1 MSDIL
6 VTTERIWALRAQ
18 DPTSV
23 VIAAPKTAPTHE
35 DPKLADVVARP
46 KFSATARVAE
56 AIEERLEERHRTRVE
71 EQQRTHRV
79 ADRKSPRWRVSVS
92 AGVSAS
98 AGVREGAADV
108 MVWGNEGTSDLSMF
122 AAYHNKAYLP
132 VGLDMNGPSAKP
144 GLSADAYTWH
154 PAARASFA
162 AARSASPPKVAHVF
176 FPVLAAVLPKWING
190 FAKNA
195 EDANDAPAPRRVET
209 FQKTRRVLYLVSG
222 YGAPVNASHAPES
235 NSTEAMARL
244 MKKFVELAYPG
255 LIDVRL
261 AHSGNGVFRYD
272 KNVSFVTET
281 LRPAV
286 ARDRDAV
293 AAAFG
298 EEWVRRFKLTV
309 ALCDGTPARLHAL
322 MSSFRDMRPYL
333 AHAFRLKRFWHA
345 GELDTGDVDIQRW
358 ARAEAAPP
366 IPYGKLESVLGKA
379 FVGASLADERR
390 AARDAFVMRM
400 LVREMK
406 THRDAFTAAASVPGT
421 HELTSFWLRKTRKPV
436 LAILCVVKASSS
448 KKPRHELDWSDF
460 EFHRGVN
467 LEVSMPTGSLCSERN
482 AIGNALAANPGLTR
496 KDMFGI
502 AVLSLR
508 PKDVGDDKSA
518 LLCRDVEGTHP
529 GTEGPS
535 SPDREK
541 TTLNGTSMSRNA
553 SFAHVRDAATE
564 RRAASGAN
572 GTAESA
578 AMSADDLAGL
588 NPLRPCGACKEW
600 LNKIAEV
607 NPGFRV
613 VMFSDVT
620 CDEVYVKEV
629 GQC

>member
-6 VTTERIWALRAQ
+6 VTTKSIRALRVP
-18 DPTSV
+18 DPTSD
-23 VIAAPKTAPTHE
+23 VISVPKTAPTHE
-35 DPKLADVVARP
+35 DPELADVVARP
-46 KFSATARVAE
+46 TFSATARVAE
-56 AIEERLEERHRTRVE
+56 AIEERLEEQRRTRV
-71 EQQRTHRV
+71 V
-79 ADRKSPRWRVSVS
+79 LWD
-92 AGVSAS
+92 
-98 AGVREGAADV
+98 
-108 MVWGNEGTSDLSMF
+108 NEGTSDLSMF
-122 AAYHNKAYLP
+122 AAYRDQTYLP
-132 VGLDMNGPSAKP
+132 VGLDMNGPSAEP
-144 GLSADAYTWH
+144 GLSADAYAWH

-190 FAKNA
+190 FAGA
-195 EDANDAPAPRRVET
+195 EDANGAAAPRRVE
-209 FQKTRRVLYLVSG
+209 TRRVLYLVSG

-366 IPYGKLESVLGKA
+366 TRLDRLELVLRSTGA
-379 FVGASLADERR
+379 GASEADAAR
-390 AARDAFVMRM
+390 AATEARVTIA
-400 LVREMK
+400 LVKEMK
-406 THRDAFTAAASVPGT
+406 AHRDAFLNAAKEET

-436 LAILCVVKASSS
+436 LAVLCVLKAASAA
-448 KKPRHELDWSDF
+448 KPRRVVEESDF

-482 AIGNALAANPGLTR
+482 AIGNALAANPCLVR

-508 PKDVGDDKSA
+508 A
-518 LLCRDVEGTHP
+518 RDVDRSGPGPGPGGEDATLLRRDVASPTDQKEKALTNTDTRTHE
-529 GTEGPS
+529 THEARVS
-535 SPDREK
+535 I
-541 TTLNGTSMSRNA
+541 SRNA
-553 SFAHVRDAATE
+553 SFARARDASTGTN
-564 RRAASGAN
+564 ASDASD
-572 GTAESA
+572 AS
-578 AMSADDLAGL
+578 DLAGL

-613 VMFSDVT
+613 LMFSDIT

>member
-56 AIEERLEERHRTRVE
+56 AIEERLEEKHRTRVE
-71 EQQRTHRV
+71 EHERRTHQL
-79 ADRKSPRWRVSVS
+79 ADRKSPRWRVSPS

-98 AGVREGAADV
+98 ADADV
-108 MVWGNEGTSDLSMF
+108 VVWGNKGTSDLSMF
-122 AAYHNKAYLP
+122 AAYRNRYLP
-132 VGLDMNGPSAKP
+132 LGLDMLGPSAEP
-144 GLSADAYTWH
+144 GLSADAYAWH

-366 IPYGKLESVLGKA
+366 TRLDRLELVLRSTGA
-379 FVGASLADERR
+379 GASEADAAR
-390 AARDAFVMRM
+390 AATEARVTIE
-400 LVREMK
+400 LVKEMK
-406 THRDAFTAAASVPGT
+406 AHRDAFLNAAKEGA

-436 LAILCVVKASSS
+436 LAVLCVLKAASAA
-448 KKPRHELDWSDF
+448 KPRRVIAARDF

-482 AIGNALAANPGLTR
+482 AIGNALAANPCLVR

-508 PKDVGDDKSA
+508 ARDVDRSGPGPGPGGEDATLLRRDVASPTDQKDQKDVQKNTDT
-518 LLCRDVEGTHP
+518 RTH
-529 GTEGPS
+529 E
-535 SPDREK
+535 
-541 TTLNGTSMSRNA
+541 TTNEERVSISRNA
-553 SFAHVRDAATE
+553 SFAHARDASTGTN
-564 RRAASGAN
+564 ASDAS
-572 GTAESA
+572 T
-578 AMSADDLAGL
+578 DLAGL

-613 VMFSDVT
+613 LMFSDIT
-620 CDEVYVKEV
+620 CDEVSVKAV

>member
-1 MSDIL
+1 MYNCSLSDIL
-6 VTTERIWALRAQ
+6 VTTESIWAYWVS
-18 DPTSV
+18 DPTSD
-23 VIAAPKTAPTHE
+23 VIAAPKTAPTHAY
-35 DPKLADVVARP
+35 PKLADVVARP
-46 KFSATARVAE
+46 TFSATARVAE
-56 AIEERLEERHRTRVE
+56 AIEERLEEQRRTRV
-71 EQQRTHRV
+71 
-79 ADRKSPRWRVSVS
+79 
-92 AGVSAS
+92 
-98 AGVREGAADV
+98 V
-108 MVWGNEGTSDLSMF
+108 MWGNEGTSDLSMF
-122 AAYHNKAYLP
+122 AAYFDQCYLP
-132 VGLDMNGPSAKP
+132 VGLDMNGPSAEP
-144 GLSADAYTWH
+144 GLSADAYAWH
-154 PAARASFA
+154 PAARASLA

-176 FPVLAAVLPKWING
+176 FTVLAAVLPKWING
-190 FAKNA
+190 FAGA
-195 EDANDAPAPRRVET
+195 EDANGAAAPRRVET
-209 FQKTRRVLYLVSG
+209 RRVLLVSG
-222 YGAPVNASHAPES
+222 YPRERTSHAPES

-244 MKKFVELAYPG
+244 MKTFVERAYPG

-358 ARAEAAPP
+358 ARAESAPP
-366 IPYGKLESVLGKA
+366 IPYGKLELVLGKA
-379 FVGASLADERR
+379 GAGASSADETR
-390 AARDAFVMRM
+390 AAATEARVTIA
-400 LVREMK
+400 LVKEMK
-406 THRDAFTAAASVPGT
+406 AHRDAFLNAAKEET

-436 LAILCVVKASSS
+436 LAVLCVLKAASAA
-448 KKPRHELDWSDF
+448 KPRRVVEESDF

-482 AIGNALAANPGLTR
+482 AIGNALAANPSLVR

-508 PKDVGDDKSA
+508 ARDVDVADRSGPGYPGDPGGEDA
-518 LLCRDVEGTHP
+518 TRLCRDVASSTDQKEKERKRNTDTDVTH
-529 GTEGPS
+529 ELVS
-535 SPDREK
+535 I
-541 TTLNGTSMSRNA
+541 SRNA
-553 SFAHVRDAATE
+553 SFAFVE
-564 RRAASGAN
+564 NAN
-572 GTAESA
+572 A
-578 AMSADDLAGL
+578 
-588 NPLRPCGACKEW
+588 GACDATRTDQTQSRTRRTKKSRAQPSASAGRLQEW

-613 VMFSDVT
+613 LMFSDVT

>member
-1 MSDIL
+1 
-6 VTTERIWALRAQ
+6 
-18 DPTSV
+18 
-23 VIAAPKTAPTHE
+23 
-35 DPKLADVVARP
+35 
-46 KFSATARVAE
+46 
-56 AIEERLEERHRTRVE
+56 
-71 EQQRTHRV
+71 
-79 ADRKSPRWRVSVS
+79 
-92 AGVSAS
+92 
-98 AGVREGAADV
+98 
-108 MVWGNEGTSDLSMF
+108 MF
-122 AAYHNKAYLP
+122 AAYRNRTYLP
-132 VGLDMNGPSAKP
+132 VGLDMVGPSAEP
-144 GLSADAYTWH
+144 GLSADAYAWH

-190 FAKNA
+190 FAGA
-195 EDANDAPAPRRVET
+195 EDANGAAAPRRVE
-209 FQKTRRVLYLVSG
+209 TRRVLYLVSG
-222 YGAPVNASHAPES
+222 YGAPVNASHAPEG

-366 IPYGKLESVLGKA
+366 TRLDRLELVLRSTGA
-379 FVGASLADERR
+379 GASEADAAR
-390 AARDAFVMRM
+390 AATEARVTIE
-400 LVREMK
+400 LVKEMK
-406 THRDAFTAAASVPGT
+406 AHRDAFLNAAKEGA

-436 LAILCVVKASSS
+436 LAVLCVLKAASAA
-448 KKPRHELDWSDF
+448 KPRRVIAARDF

-482 AIGNALAANPGLTR
+482 AIGNALAANPLSRPEGHVRHRRLEPARARRRPVRTR
-496 KDMFGI
+496 TRTRTRTRRRGRD
-502 AVLSLR
+502 SLVR
-508 PKDVGDDKSA
+508 
-518 LLCRDVEGTHP
+518 RDVASPTDQKEKALTNTKHGHTRHTRHTRTRIDIPERLVRARRVDRVNRTKRVGRVGPRRSQPSASVRRLQGVAEQDRGGEP
-529 GTEGPS
+529 GIP
-535 SPDREK
+535 R
-541 TTLNGTSMSRNA
+541 
-553 SFAHVRDAATE
+553 AHVL
-564 RRAASGAN
+564 GHH
-572 GTAESA
+572 
-578 AMSADDLAGL
+578 
-588 NPLRPCGACKEW
+588 
-600 LNKIAEV
+600 V
-607 NPGFRV
+607 
-613 VMFSDVT
+613 
-620 CDEVYVKEV
+620 
-629 GQC
+629 

>member
-6 VTTERIWALRAQ
+6 VTTESIWALRVP
-18 DPTSV
+18 DPTSGV
-23 VIAAPKTAPTHE
+23 VIAARKTAPTHE

-108 MVWGNEGTSDLSMF
+108 VVWGNEGTSDLSMF
-122 AAYHNKAYLP
+122 AAYRNKAYLP
-132 VGLDMNGPSAKP
+132 VGLDMNGPSAEP

-190 FAKNA
+190 FAGA
-195 EDANDAPAPRRVET
+195 EDAHGAAAPRRVE
-209 FQKTRRVLYLVSG
+209 TRRVLYLVSG

-235 NSTEAMARL
+235 NSTEAMARV
-244 MKKFVELAYPG
+244 MKTFVELAYPG
-255 LIDVRL
+255 LIEVRL

-366 IPYGKLESVLGKA
+366 TRLDRLELVLRSTGA
-379 FVGASLADERR
+379 GASEAD
-390 AARDAFVMRM
+390 AAHAATEARVTIE
-400 LVREMK
+400 LVKEMK
-406 THRDAFTAAASVPGT
+406 AHRDAFLNAAKEGA

-436 LAILCVVKASSS
+436 LAVLCVLKAASAA
-448 KKPRHELDWSDF
+448 KPRGVIAARDF

-482 AIGNALAANPGLTR
+482 AIGNALAANPSLVR

-508 PKDVGDDKSA
+508 ARDVDRSGPGPGVPGGEDA
-518 LLCRDVEGTHP
+518 TVLCRDVSRPTDQKEPQTNTDTRTH
-529 GTEGPS
+529 
-535 SPDREK
+535 DRV
-541 TTLNGTSMSRNA
+541 SMSRNA
-553 SFAHVRDAATE
+553 SFAFVPNANASANGPNASDAA
-564 RRAASGAN
+564 
-572 GTAESA
+572 
-578 AMSADDLAGL
+578 DLAGL

-613 VMFSDVT
+613 LMFSDVT

>member
-1 MSDIL
+1 LNDIL
-6 VTTERIWALRAQ
+6 VTTERRNTAFVT
-18 DPTSV
+18 DPTKPGYMLPE
-23 VIAAPKTAPTHE
+23 AEPRPE
-35 DPKLADVVARP
+35 DPTLADVLARP
-46 KFSATARVAE
+46 KFSATAHVAE
-56 AIEERLEERHRTRVE
+56 AIEKRLDEN
-71 EQQRTHRV
+71 
-79 ADRKSPRWRVSVS
+79 ADIVLRR
-92 AGVSAS
+92 
-98 AGVREGAADV
+98 
-108 MVWGNEGTSDLSMF
+108 NEGTCDLTRLFPAYHKSMLPLGLSMNG
-122 AAYHNKAYLP
+122 AAE
-132 VGLDMNGPSAKP
+132 P
-144 GLSADAYTWH
+144 GRHADSYAWH
-154 PAARASFA
+154 PAARESFA
-162 AARSASPPKVAHVF
+162 AARSASPPTFASVY

-190 FAKNA
+190 FVGEREGGNDQPLLA
-195 EDANDAPAPRRVET
+195 ETEKERI
-209 FQKTRRVLYLVSG
+209 TRRVLYLVSG

-235 NSTEAMARL
+235 NSTEAMARVI
-244 MKKFVELAYPG
+244 KRFVDRAYPG

-286 ARDRDAV
+286 ARDRDVV
-293 AAAFG
+293 AEAFG
-298 EEWVRRFKLTV
+298 EEWLRRFKLTV

-366 IPYGKLESVLGKA
+366 IPYGNLESVLGKA

-448 KKPRHELDWSDF
+448 KKPRHELDSSDF

-541 TTLNGTSMSRNA
+541 TTVNGNGTMSRNA
-553 SFAHVRDAATE
+553 SFAHVELLAATE

>member
-56 AIEERLEERHRTRVE
+56 AIEERLEEKHRTRVE
-71 EQQRTHRV
+71 EQRRTHQL
-79 ADRKSPRWRVSVS
+79 ADRKSPRWRVSPS
-92 AGVSAS
+92 AGVSAR
-98 AGVREGAADV
+98 ADADV
-108 MVWGNEGTSDLSMF
+108 VLWGNEGTSDLSMF
-122 AAYHNKAYLP
+122 AAYRNRTYLP
-132 VGLDMNGPSAKP
+132 VGLDMVGPSAEP
-144 GLSADAYTWH
+144 GLSADAYAWH

-366 IPYGKLESVLGKA
+366 TRLDRLELVLRSTGA
-379 FVGASLADERR
+379 GASEAD
-390 AARDAFVMRM
+390 AAHAATEARVTIE
-400 LVREMK
+400 LVKEMK
-406 THRDAFTAAASVPGT
+406 AHRDAFLNAAKEGA

-436 LAILCVVKASSS
+436 LAVLCVLKAASAA
-448 KKPRHELDWSDF
+448 KPRRVIAARDF

-541 TTLNGTSMSRNA
+541 TTVNGNGTMSRNA
-553 SFAHVRDAATE
+553 SFAHVELLAATE

>member
-6 VTTERIWALRAQ
+6 VTTRYVGVGKRV
-18 DPTSV
+18 DPRRGPFCVNRSLG
-23 VIAAPKTAPTHE
+23 PC
-35 DPKLADVVARP
+35 LADVVARP
-46 KFSATARVAE
+46 KFSATAKVAE
-56 AIEERLEERHRTRVE
+56 AIETSHTFL
-71 EQQRTHRV
+71 
-79 ADRKSPRWRVSVS
+79 
-92 AGVSAS
+92 AS
-98 AGVREGAADV
+98 HTLLRPIITK
-108 MVWGNEGTSDLSMF
+108 MNKGTSELRMF
-122 AAYHNKAYLP
+122 PGYGPLELP
-132 VGLDMNGPSAKP
+132 VGINVSFDGLVKP
-144 GLSADAYTWH
+144 GLPAEAYAWH
-154 PAARASFA
+154 PATAESFVEGARPEFA
-162 AARSASPPKVAHVF
+162 EVY

-190 FAKNA
+190 FVGDLEAPRANA
-195 EDANDAPAPRRVET
+195 ANANGAEASARTAAGGPSESANADADANVAR
-209 FQKTRRVLYLVSG
+209 TRRVLYLVSG

-235 NSTEAMARL
+235 NSTEAMARV
-244 MKKFVELAYPG
+244 MKRFVEWAYPG

-272 KNVSFVTET
+272 KNVSFVSET

-286 ARDRDAV
+286 ARHRDAV
-293 AAAFG
+293 ASAFG
-298 EEWVRRFKLTV
+298 EEWVKRFKLTV

-322 MSSFRDMRPYL
+322 MATFRDMRPYL
-333 AHAFRLKRFWHA
+333 AHAFRLKRFWHD

-366 IPYGKLESVLGKA
+366 IPLARLELALRGAGVG
-379 FVGASLADERR
+379 VGASSADIAR
-390 AARDAFVMRM
+390 AGMEASVTLR

-406 THRDAFTAAASVPGT
+406 AHRRAFAGAAKRGA
-421 HELTSFWLRKTRKPV
+421 HALTSFWLRKTRKPV
-436 LAILCVVKASSS
+436 LAVLCAVKAASAT
-448 KKPRHELDWSDF
+448 KPRRLLAADDF

-508 PKDVGDDKSA
+508 ARDVDGSVPDGSRGNDDA
-518 LLCRDVEGTHP
+518 ANPPLCRDV
-529 GTEGPS
+529 
-535 SPDREK
+535 
-541 TTLNGTSMSRNA
+541 A
-553 SFAHVRDAATE
+553 SVLRHDENETAIFAP
-564 RRAASGAN
+564 
-572 GTAESA
+572 
-578 AMSADDLAGL
+578 SADGASCL

-613 VMFSDVT
+613 LMFSDVT

>member
-1 MSDIL
+1 MYNCSLSDIL
-6 VTTERIWALRAQ
+6 VTTERTHAAFVT
-18 DPTSV
+18 DPTKPGYCS
-23 VIAAPKTAPTHE
+23 PLSGPRDE

-56 AIEERLEERHRTRVE
+56 AIEERLNKN
-71 EQQRTHRV
+71 
-79 ADRKSPRWRVSVS
+79 ADIVLRR
-92 AGVSAS
+92 
-98 AGVREGAADV
+98 
-108 MVWGNEGTSDLSMF
+108 NEGTCDLMRLFPAYRDSTLPLGLSMNG
-122 AAYHNKAYLP
+122 AAE
-132 VGLDMNGPSAKP
+132 P
-144 GLSADAYTWH
+144 GLPADEYEWH
-154 PAARASFA
+154 PAARESFA
-162 AARSASPPKVAHVF
+162 AARSASPPTFARVY

-190 FAKNA
+190 FVGERESSGGNA
-195 EDANDAPAPRRVET
+195 SGGDGGGASGAET
-209 FQKTRRVLYLVSG
+209 EKERITRRVLYLVSG

-235 NSTEAMARL
+235 NSTEAMARVI
-244 MKKFVELAYPG
+244 KRFVNTAYPG

-293 AAAFG
+293 AEAFG
-298 EEWVRRFKLTV
+298 EEWLGRFKLTV

-333 AHAFRLKRFWHA
+333 AHAFRLKRFWRV

-366 IPYGKLESVLGKA
+366 IPYGKLELVLGKA
-379 FVGASLADERR
+379 GAGASSADETR
-390 AARDAFVMRM
+390 AARDAYVMHL

-406 THRDAFTAAASVPGT
+406 THRDAFTAAAKRGE

-436 LAILCVVKASSS
+436 LAILCVVKASSAA
-448 KKPRHELDWSDF
+448 KPRHELDSSDF

-482 AIGNALAANPGLTR
+482 AIGNALAANPGLSR

-508 PKDVGDDKSA
+508 PKDVGDDAS
-518 LLCRDVEGTHP
+518 LLCRDVGTHP
-529 GTEGPS
+529 GTAPS
-535 SPDREK
+535 SPDGAK
-541 TTLNGTSMSRNA
+541 TTVNGAMSRNA

-564 RRAASGAN
+564 RGASRAN
-572 GTAESA
+572 GTAESSA
-578 AMSADDLAGL
+578 ASDDLAGL

>member
-6 VTTERIWALRAQ
+6 VTTERIWAQRVP

-56 AIEERLEERHRTRVE
+56 AIEERLEEKHRTRVE
-71 EQQRTHRV
+71 EHERRTHQL
-79 ADRKSPRWRVSVS
+79 ADRKSPRWRVSPS

-98 AGVREGAADV
+98 ADADV
-108 MVWGNEGTSDLSMF
+108 VVWGNEGTSDLSMF
-122 AAYHNKAYLP
+122 AAYRNRTYLP
-132 VGLDMNGPSAKP
+132 VGLDMVGPSAEP
-144 GLSADAYTWH
+144 GLSADAYAWH

-190 FAKNA
+190 FAGA
-195 EDANDAPAPRRVET
+195 EDANGAAAPRRVE
-209 FQKTRRVLYLVSG
+209 TRRVLYLVSG
-222 YGAPVNASHAPES
+222 YGAPVNASHAPEG

-366 IPYGKLESVLGKA
+366 TRLDRLELVLRSTGA
-379 FVGASLADERR
+379 GASEADAAR
-390 AARDAFVMRM
+390 AATEARVTIA
-400 LVREMK
+400 LVKEMK
-406 THRDAFTAAASVPGT
+406 AHRDAFLNAAKEET

-436 LAILCVVKASSS
+436 LAVLCVLKAASAA
-448 KKPRHELDWSDF
+448 KPRRVVEESDF

-482 AIGNALAANPGLTR
+482 AIGNALAANPSLVR

-508 PKDVGDDKSA
+508 A
-518 LLCRDVEGTHP
+518 RDVDRSGPGPGPGGEDATLLRRDVASPTDQKEKALTNTDTRTHE
-529 GTEGPS
+529 THEARVS
-535 SPDREK
+535 I
-541 TTLNGTSMSRNA
+541 SRNA
-553 SFAHVRDAATE
+553 SFARARDASTGTN
-564 RRAASGAN
+564 ASDASD
-572 GTAESA
+572 AS
-578 AMSADDLAGL
+578 DLAGL

-613 VMFSDVT
+613 LMFSDIT

>member
-1 MSDIL
+1 MYNCSLSDIL
-6 VTTERIWALRAQ
+6 VTTESIWAYWVS
-18 DPTSV
+18 DPTSD
-23 VIAAPKTAPTHE
+23 VIAAPKTAPTHAY
-35 DPKLADVVARP
+35 PKLADVVARP
-46 KFSATARVAE
+46 TFSATARVAE
-56 AIEERLEERHRTRVE
+56 AIEERLEEQRRTRV
-71 EQQRTHRV
+71 
-79 ADRKSPRWRVSVS
+79 
-92 AGVSAS
+92 
-98 AGVREGAADV
+98 V
-108 MVWGNEGTSDLSMF
+108 MWGNEGTSDLSMF
-122 AAYHNKAYLP
+122 AAYRDQTYLP
-132 VGLDMNGPSAKP
+132 VGLDMNGPSAEP
-144 GLSADAYTWH
+144 GLSADAYAWH

-190 FAKNA
+190 FAGA
-195 EDANDAPAPRRVET
+195 EDANGAAAPRRVE
-209 FQKTRRVLYLVSG
+209 TRRVLYLVSG

-366 IPYGKLESVLGKA
+366 TRLDRLELVLRSAGA
-379 FVGASLADERR
+379 GASEADAAR
-390 AARDAFVMRM
+390 AATEARVTIA
-400 LVREMK
+400 LVKEMK
-406 THRDAFTAAASVPGT
+406 AHRDAFLNAAKEET

-436 LAILCVVKASSS
+436 LAVLCVLKAASAA
-448 KKPRHELDWSDF
+448 KPRRVVEESDF

-482 AIGNALAANPGLTR
+482 AIGNALAANPSLVR

-508 PKDVGDDKSA
+508 ARDVDVADRSGPGYPGDPGGEDA
-518 LLCRDVEGTHP
+518 TRLCRDVASSTDQKEKKRKRNTDTDVTH
-529 GTEGPS
+529 ELVS
-535 SPDREK
+535 I
-541 TTLNGTSMSRNA
+541 SRNA
-553 SFAHVRDAATE
+553 SFAFVENANAGASPRDANGPNAKKSD
-564 RRAASGAN
+564 AA
-572 GTAESA
+572 
-578 AMSADDLAGL
+578 DKAGL

-613 VMFSDVT
+613 LMFSDVT

>member
-1 MSDIL
+1 
-6 VTTERIWALRAQ
+6 
-18 DPTSV
+18 
-23 VIAAPKTAPTHE
+23 
-35 DPKLADVVARP
+35 
-46 KFSATARVAE
+46 
-56 AIEERLEERHRTRVE
+56 
-71 EQQRTHRV
+71 
-79 ADRKSPRWRVSVS
+79 
-92 AGVSAS
+92 
-98 AGVREGAADV
+98 
-108 MVWGNEGTSDLSMF
+108 MF
-122 AAYHNKAYLP
+122 AAYFDQCYLP
-132 VGLDMNGPSAKP
+132 VGLDMNGPSAEP
-144 GLSADAYTWH
+144 GLSADAYAWH

-190 FAKNA
+190 FAGA
-195 EDANDAPAPRRVET
+195 EDANGAAAPRRVE
-209 FQKTRRVLYLVSG
+209 TRRVLYLVSG

-235 NSTEAMARL
+235 NSTEAMARV
-244 MKKFVELAYPG
+244 MKRFVEWAYPG

-272 KNVSFVTET
+272 KNVSFVSET

-286 ARDRDAV
+286 ARHRDAV
-293 AAAFG
+293 ASAFG
-298 EEWVRRFKLTV
+298 EEWVKRFKLTV

-322 MSSFRDMRPYL
+322 MATFRDMRPYL
-333 AHAFRLKRFWHA
+333 AHAFRLKRFWHD

-366 IPYGKLESVLGKA
+366 IPLARLELALRGAGVG
-379 FVGASLADERR
+379 VGASSADIAR
-390 AARDAFVMRM
+390 AGMEASVTLR

-406 THRDAFTAAASVPGT
+406 AHRRAFAGAAKRGA

-436 LAILCVVKASSS
+436 LAVLCAVKAASAT
-448 KKPRHELDWSDF
+448 KPRRLLAADDF

-508 PKDVGDDKSA
+508 ARDVDGSVPDGSRGNDDA
-518 LLCRDVEGTHP
+518 ANPPLCRDV
-529 GTEGPS
+529 
-535 SPDREK
+535 
-541 TTLNGTSMSRNA
+541 A
-553 SFAHVRDAATE
+553 SVLRHDENETAIFAP
-564 RRAASGAN
+564 
-572 GTAESA
+572 
-578 AMSADDLAGL
+578 SADGASCL

-613 VMFSDVT
+613 LMFSDVT

>member
-1 MSDIL
+1 
-6 VTTERIWALRAQ
+6 
-18 DPTSV
+18 
-23 VIAAPKTAPTHE
+23 
-35 DPKLADVVARP
+35 
-46 KFSATARVAE
+46 
-56 AIEERLEERHRTRVE
+56 
-71 EQQRTHRV
+71 
-79 ADRKSPRWRVSVS
+79 
-92 AGVSAS
+92 
-98 AGVREGAADV
+98 
-108 MVWGNEGTSDLSMF
+108 MF
-122 AAYHNKAYLP
+122 AAYRNRYLP
-132 VGLDMNGPSAKP
+132 LGLDMLGPSAEP
-144 GLSADAYTWH
+144 GLSADAYAWH

-366 IPYGKLESVLGKA
+366 TRLDRLELVLRSTGA
-379 FVGASLADERR
+379 GASEADAAR
-390 AARDAFVMRM
+390 AATEARVTIE
-400 LVREMK
+400 LVKEMK
-406 THRDAFTAAASVPGT
+406 AHRDAFLNAAKEGA

-436 LAILCVVKASSS
+436 LAVLCVLKAASAA
-448 KKPRHELDWSDF
+448 KPRRVIAARDF

-482 AIGNALAANPGLTR
+482 AIGNALAANPCLVR

-508 PKDVGDDKSA
+508 RVSDGPKRPKRPKRKSA
-518 LLCRDVEGTHP
+518 HEHGHTDTRDHERRTRIDFPERLVRARARRVDRNERVLRVGPRRSQPSASVRRLQGVAEQDRGGEP
-529 GTEGPS
+529 GIP
-535 SPDREK
+535 R
-541 TTLNGTSMSRNA
+541 
-553 SFAHVRDAATE
+553 AHVL
-564 RRAASGAN
+564 GHH
-572 GTAESA
+572 
-578 AMSADDLAGL
+578 
-588 NPLRPCGACKEW
+588 
-600 LNKIAEV
+600 V
-607 NPGFRV
+607 
-613 VMFSDVT
+613 
-620 CDEVYVKEV
+620 
-629 GQC
+629 